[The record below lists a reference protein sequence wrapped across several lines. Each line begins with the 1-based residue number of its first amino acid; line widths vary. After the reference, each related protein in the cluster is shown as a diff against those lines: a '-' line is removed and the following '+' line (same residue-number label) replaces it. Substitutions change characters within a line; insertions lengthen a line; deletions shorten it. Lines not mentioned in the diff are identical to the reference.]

1 VRLVSIDQWGAHGE
15 RGVDLSRSAAC
26 GYWQR
31 KRALDGGLGPSGA
44 HGRGVGAME
53 MGVSQGFG
61 ANGEMVGWVQG
72 KVAVGMTGLARRNG
86 NSGRNGSC
94 RAGEGLTRRG
104 SVVISQLALEKSKQ
118 STSTHDTAHRDGP
131 TRNILTPETQDQ
143 CESSDFE
150 GDQKRFVNEEVPTSH
165 KAHCVVD
172 EVTGQANEST
182 RDRVLNGHLSNA
194 VVYQS

>member
-1 VRLVSIDQWGAHGE
+1 MV
-15 RGVDLSRSAAC
+15 LSRSAGC

-31 KRALDGGLGPSGA
+31 NRALDGGLGPSEA
-44 HGRGVGAME
+44 HGRGIGAME

-61 ANGEMVGWVQG
+61 ANGEMVGWAQG

-86 NSGRNGSC
+86 SGSRNGSC
-94 RAGEGLTRRG
+94 RAWGGLTRRG
-104 SVVISQLALEKSKQ
+104 SVVVTSQLGLEESRR
-118 STSTHDTAHRDGP
+118 SARTHDTGHRNGP
-131 TRNILTPETQDQ
+131 TRNVLTPETQDQ

-150 GDQKRFVNEEVPTSH
+150 GDQQRFVNEEVPTGH
-165 KAHCVVD
+165 EAHCVVD
-172 EVTGQANEST
+172 EVAGQANEST